1 MDKPFP
7 AYQGDEPYV
16 FVCYAHEDEDVVY
29 PEIGWLHEQAI
40 NLWYDEGISAGKN
53 WLAAIGDA
61 LLRASHVL
69 FYISE
74 RSLKSDHCNREINL
88 ALNEGKEVVPVYL
101 EDVALTPDLKVG
113 LSRVQALHRDQDA
126 SYQQHLLN
134 SLGRTVEATSQSP
147 SQKPKSHWRI
157 SASIG
162 LISAI
167 LIGMGWWYWQELP
180 SSTDKEA
187 GTSIQAI
194 AVLPFVNIGDTEDY
208 FSDGVTDEILN
219 RMIRVREV
227 RVISRNSS
235 FAYKDSALDIREI
248 GKQLGAD
255 YILQGSVRRSANLVR
270 ISVRLTDAADGTEMW
285 GSSYDR
291 EPTDILRLQDEI
303 AQVAISE
310 FIPNIT
316 VAPSAKRDVDPVAYD
331 LYLKGRRAVSAN
343 DPISAKT
350 CLQSAITI
358 DRDFAEAYGA
368 LAATHQILRAWGP
381 EHFVGNDELLRVLQ
395 KALDLDPDNVYAL
408 ATEARIQLYLEFD
421 LQGSISKFESL
432 IRRFQNPDVLSGY
445 FYMLAVALKTD
456 EMLLVSERI
465 REIDPRS
472 TRSALIEFNA
482 HFAVGDFDRA
492 RRALDR
498 LSIDTVGEDC
508 WSGRRCWLVLVEI
521 ASGHFEA
528 AEANLKLIEDLPEE
542 TRTHF
547 LIRLAI
553 KRGQLDVARS
563 LYASTPQ
570 AISNMP
576 YYWKPL
582 DVVLT
587 GSTARTLDEI
597 ENPTAPNSIIWIM
610 RLPLRD
616 RWMSEFGAPAFK
628 KAFAA
633 LREEPRY
640 QQALRKYGIDD
651 ESLAKIQ
658 VHTDELWD

>member
-1 MDKPFP
+1 MAPRARD
-7 AYQGDEPYV
+7 
-16 FVCYAHEDEDVVY
+16 
-29 PEIGWLHEQAI
+29 QALVRRGRI
-40 NLWYDEGISAGKN
+40 WREE
-53 WLAAIGDA
+53 IGDA
-61 LLRASHVL
+61 IRDASNVL
-69 FYISE
+69 CYISKS
-74 RSLKSDHCNREINL
+74 SLASDHCDREINF
-88 ALNEGKEVVPVYL
+88 ALDQHKNMLPIYL
-101 EDVALTPDLKVG
+101 EDVALTTDLEVG

-126 SYQQHLLN
+126 SYRQHLLN
-134 SLGRTVEATSQSP
+134 ALGQTVQATLP
-147 SQKPKSHWRI
+147 SASRKPKFQWRRVVQTGF
-157 SASIG
+157 AA
-162 LISAI
+162 AI
-167 LIGMGWWYWQELP
+167 LVGVGWWYWEEPRPPP
-180 SSTDKEA
+180 SIDVE
-187 GTSIQAI
+187 QATTILSI
-194 AVLPFVNIGDTEDY
+194 AVLPFVNISDTEDY

-219 RMIRVREV
+219 RMIRLRDV

-248 GKQLGAD
+248 GKQLSAD

-291 EPTDILRLQDEI
+291 EPTDILRVQDEI
-303 AQVAISE
+303 AQAAIAE
-310 FIPNIT
+310 FVPNII
-316 VAPSAKRDVDPVAYD
+316 VAPSAKPDVDPVAYD
-331 LYLKGRRAVSAN
+331 LYLRALRAIVAN

-350 CLQSAITI
+350 FLQSAITI
-358 DRDFAEAYGA
+358 DRDFAEAYGV
-368 LAATHQILRAWGP
+368 LAGVHNVLRAWGP

-395 KALDLDPDNVYAL
+395 KALDLDPDNVSAL
-408 ATEARIQLYLEFD
+408 VTEAMLQLYLEFD

-432 IRRFQNPDVLSGY
+432 IRQFPSILGHYYY
-445 FYMLAVALKTD
+445 FMLAVTLKTD
-456 EMLLVSERI
+456 EMLLVSARI
-465 REIDPRS
+465 QELDPHS
-472 TRSALIEFNA
+472 TSSAINAGSA
-482 HFAVGDFDRA
+482 HFAVGDFDLA
-492 RRALDR
+492 HRALDR
-498 LSIDTVGEDC
+498 LPIDPVGEDC
-508 WSGRRCWLVLVEI
+508 WSGRRCHLMKVEI

-547 LIRLAI
+547 LMWLAI
-553 KRGQLDVARS
+553 EQGQLDVARA

-576 YYWKPL
+576 YNWLPL

-587 GSTARTLDEI
+587 GDTSRTLDEI
-597 ENPTAPNSIIWIM
+597 ENPTNPNSIIWIM
-610 RLPLRD
+610 RLQFQD

-651 ESLAKIQ
+651 ETLARVQ